1 MDALLLRSPGV
12 PTGMQP
18 PKGAP
23 LQLGRYEVIL
33 PIASGGMATVY
44 LARARGAAGFQR
56 DVAIKLTH
64 SHLLEHTEFV
74 TGLLEEANL
83 VARIKHPNVVPVL
96 DVGEDPEGVFLAM
109 EYVEGDSL
117 SGLVRRLRGIGQK
130 LGVGHGL
137 RILCDALQGLH
148 AAHELRG
155 DDGSRLELVH
165 RDFSPQNI
173 LVGLDGAARLT
184 DFGIAKAASRLGQT
198 RTGVVKGKVSFMA
211 PEQIKP
217 KRALD
222 RRADIWAAGV
232 LAWEI
237 VAGRRLYPIDGDEI
251 AVLFRIVEDE
261 VPSLAEFA
269 PHAPP
274 ALVAAIHSALR
285 HDPAERP
292 ATAAAFRAALIEACR
307 GSSVPLVE
315 HEEVAELMQQVV
327 EPAMDERRRRA
338 RQIVESR
345 VTRQGNLTDAIP
357 PAFGPTPSGIVV
369 PPPPPSVPSQGT
381 PISLNI
387 PFTPPREIMPIEA
400 TMLTDTS
407 SVGDAPFPG
416 QSSRKLVIAAALT
429 AAVTI
434 GVMVGIL
441 TWVRSSS
448 RNESEVAAGSAA
460 PERAN
465 AGAPASIEPSVTAVE
480 TPTASE
486 PAPTVVPSPSASAEV
501 AHAAPSSSAT
511 AAKSSSVAASAPS
524 APKTATPASK
534 SSSQASPLA
543 TTPYKTGGPGKR

>member
-1 MDALLLRSPGV
+1 
-12 PTGMQP
+12 MQP

-44 LARARGAAGFQR
+44 LACARGAAGFQR

-64 SHLLEHTEFV
+64 AHLLEHTEFV

-117 SGLVRRLRGIGQK
+117 SGLVRRLRAMGRT

-155 DDGSRLELVH
+155 DDGARLELVH

-217 KRALD
+217 KRPLD

-237 VAGRRLYPIDGDEI
+237 VAGRRLFPIDGDEI
-251 AVLFRIVEDE
+251 AVLFRIVEDS
-261 VPSLAEFA
+261 VPSLAEAA
-269 PHAPP
+269 PDAPP
-274 ALVAAIHSALR
+274 ALVAAVHSALR
-285 HDPAERP
+285 HDPTERP
-292 ATAAAFRAALIEACR
+292 ATAAAFRAALIDACR
-307 GSSVPLVE
+307 GSAVPLAE

-338 RQIVESR
+338 RQIVDAR
-345 VTRQGNLTDAIP
+345 VARQGSLPDPIP
-357 PAFGPTPSGIVV
+357 PPFGPTPSGIVV
-369 PPPPPSVPSQGT
+369 PPPPPSVPSYGT
-381 PISLNI
+381 PSSLNI
-387 PFTPPREIMPIEA
+387 PMIPPREVMPIEA

-407 SVGDAPFPG
+407 SVGDAPLQM

-434 GVMVGIL
+434 GTMVGVL
-441 TWVRSSS
+441 AWVRSGS
-448 RNESEVAAGSAA
+448 RSGSGVAAGSAA

-465 AGAPASIEPSVTAVE
+465 AGAAPSIEPNVTAVQGA
-480 TPTASE
+480 TASE
-486 PAPTVVPSPSASAEV
+486 AVPDVAPSPSASAEV
-501 AHAAPSSSAT
+501 ARSTPSGSAAKPSSSAT
-511 AAKSSSVAASAPS
+511 SAPP
-524 APKTATPASK
+524 AQTTATPASK
-534 SSSQASPLA
+534 SSAQPSPLA